1 MKKIIKKMR
10 KNNTGF
16 SLLEIL
22 LAVVLL
28 AIVVT
33 PLIQTIY
40 TSMSLNKKARILMGA
55 TDVGQHQVEYFEAQT
70 YEDISSLFS
79 SGHYTKNVSSNGF
92 NYFLD
97 CTATEIYAGS
107 EYSVYEIQ
115 VDVYYKVN
123 NSPTDKDFMASYK
136 GSVFNKYD

>member
-1 MKKIIKKMR
+1 MKKIIKKMK
-10 KNNTGF
+10 KNNSGF

-22 LAVVLL
+22 LAVILL

-40 TSMSLNKKARILMGA
+40 TSMSLNKKARIMMGA

-70 YEDISSLFS
+70 YDDISSLFS
-79 SGHYTKNVSSNGF
+79 SGHYTLNKTSNGF

-97 CTATEIYAGS
+97 CTANPLYSGS

-115 VDVYYKVN
+115 VDVYYKPN
-123 NSPTDKDFMASYK
+123 NSPTDKDFMASFK
-136 GSVFNKYD
+136 GSVFNKLD